1 MAIKKLNKD
10 EVATTENT
18 TMTVETEVAEK
29 KPVKV
34 KPAKRRQKLPSDTL
48 VECRNITMGKLTYK
62 SYKQNGYKIVWN
74 EPGDIEEIELGELMS
89 MRNSQPKFFTKNWI
103 EIEDP
108 EILEYLGVT
117 KYYKGVPNYDDFEN
131 IFLQPF
137 EDMKVAIANLPQS
150 IKKTLGIKATEM
162 INNGTIDSVKTV
174 KYLCE
179 AFDLLIDE

>member
-1 MAIKKLNKD
+1 MAIKKPNKD

-18 TMTVETEVAEK
+18 AIAVETEVAEK

-34 KPAKRRQKLPSDTL
+34 KPVKRRQKLPNDTL

-103 EIEDP
+103 GIEDP
-108 EILEYLGVT
+108 EILEYLGVA
-117 KYYKGVPNYDDFEN
+117 KYYKGVPDYDDFEN

-137 EDMKVAIANLPQS
+137 EDMKVAVANLPQG
-150 IKKTLGIKATEM
+150 IKRTLGIKAAEM